1 MSEWIRVE
9 DRMPPDGEWVIVAAK
24 DSAGKK
30 FVECDI
36 RWCSEDQE
44 WQYFD
49 GSDGW
54 VGSFHDEVTHWMPIP
69 EPPEES
75 K

>member
-36 RWCSEDQE
+36 RWRPEDKN
-44 WQYFD
+44 
-49 GSDGW
+49 GSILTVAT
-54 VGSFHDEVTHWMPIP
+54 VGLAVYMT
-69 EPPEES
+69 